1 MSFRDQ
7 TGILSGDLA
16 GGAGA
21 APLTMPNSLVGFCTA
36 QVREPDQRHQ
46 DERDD
51 IVTIAW
57 RPETG
62 LLKDRV
68 V

>member
-7 TGILSGDLA
+7 TGLLSGDLA

-21 APLTMPNSLVGFCTA
+21 APLTMLNSLVGFCYA

-51 IVTIAW
+51 IVTIAC